1 MKPGFA
7 IYYSQSVRL
16 TYAIFT
22 IAIIINF
29 IRIFSLLH
37 SLAKMLYNL
46 YNYMQCFAE
55 SGSGETPSLT
65 IGIYIRITDAGANAM
80 NGLVSCTRPTRAN
93 AM

>member
-1 MKPGFA
+1 MGTKDNSTLAKNNKSALPLGLLPFVTVKAVYMKPGFA

-37 SLAKMLYNL
+37 SLAKKC
-46 YNYMQCFAE
+46 YNY
-55 SGSGETPSLT
+55 
-65 IGIYIRITDAGANAM
+65 I
-80 NGLVSCTRPTRAN
+80 
-93 AM
+93 